1 MMNKFRN
8 LGFFIFLIV
17 LSGLV
22 IGAITPTSPTT
33 SDNLNSGWTYNAT
46 EKLEWYKNNVAN
58 ISLENSTYVAS
69 GNTTKGEVWYY
80 ELYYD
85 NSTLKETSGNV
96 TIQNTAP
103 VITAI
108 ADQEAQEDVE
118 WTYQVSASDVDGDTL
133 TYSLTTYPTTD
144 MIINSTGAISGW
156 TPSSAGEETV
166 TVNVTDG
173 TDTDSETFDVLVGP
187 DLCGDGTCGQI
198 EISKFDIE
206 DEDDDFYPGDVVV
219 VEVEVDNE
227 YSSGDED
234 GDVEDIVVEVIL
246 YDVTDGDELD
256 SIESDAFDLD
266 AGDEEDDLDDFELE
280 IPADIDSDHEIR
292 VYVLVYEDGNKDTN
306 CEFESQEIDV
316 ERRKHDVDI
325 DKFTLTPSVA
335 NPGDTISA
343 RIEVENI
350 GDRDEDDVYV
360 KLTNTA
366 LGVSQTSNEFDL
378 DRYGKSDS
386 DHKLTFTFTVP
397 DDVNA
402 GTYSIEVSV
411 YDESG
416 DVYESGNEFKDLVI
430 SSSGTGPTDTP
441 TDTVITSLAILS
453 FDSNINEGGSVSI
466 PVTITNDGSSTA
478 QYSIEVTNIDDWA
491 DPVSSK
497 TVNVGAGQSITEYM
511 YLKTKTGV
519 SGKHS
524 ATINVK
530 SGNEVVATQ
539 TALVDIAG
547 EAEQDGEGFFSKIG
561 ELLSNKTFLWVAGDI
576 VLILLAIWFIK
587 MLFTRKH

>member
-1 MMNKFRN
+1 MNKFRN

-17 LSGLV
+17 LAGLV

-33 SDNLNSGWTYNAT
+33 SNNLNSGWTYNAT
-46 EKLEWYKNNVAN
+46 ENLKWYKNNVAN

-206 DEDDDFYPGDVVV
+206 DEDDDFYPGDIVV

-227 YSSGDED
+227 YSSSDED
-234 GDVEDIVVEVIL
+234 GDVEDIVIEVIL
-246 YDVTDGDELD
+246 YDLTDGDELD
-256 SIESDAFDLD
+256 SIESDEFDLD

-280 IPADIDSDHEIR
+280 IPADVDSDHEIR

-343 RIEVENI
+343 QIEVENI

-524 ATINVK
+524 ATVNVK

-539 TALVDIAG
+539 TVLVDIVG
-547 EAEQDGEGFFSKIG
+547 EAEQEGEGFFSKIG

-576 VLILLAIWFIK
+576 VLILVAIWFIK

>member
-1 MMNKFRN
+1 MNKFRN

-46 EKLEWYKNNVAN
+46 ENLKWYKNNVAN

-206 DEDDDFYPGDVVV
+206 DEDDDFYPGDIVV

-227 YSSGDED
+227 YSSSDED
-234 GDVEDIVVEVIL
+234 GDVEDIVIEVIL
-246 YDVTDGDELD
+246 YDLTDGDELD

-266 AGDEEDDLDDFELE
+266 AGEDENDLDDFELE
-280 IPADIDSDHEIR
+280 IPADVDSDHEIR

-316 ERRKHDVDI
+316 ERRKHDVDV
-325 DKFTLTPSVA
+325 DKFTLTPSTA

-343 RIEVENI
+343 KIEVEKI

-430 SSSGTGPTDTP
+430 SSSGTGTTDIP

-524 ATINVK
+524 ATVNVK

-539 TALVDIAG
+539 TVLVDIVG
-547 EAEQDGEGFFSKIG
+547 EAEQEGEGFFSKIG

-576 VLILLAIWFIK
+576 VLILVAIWFIK